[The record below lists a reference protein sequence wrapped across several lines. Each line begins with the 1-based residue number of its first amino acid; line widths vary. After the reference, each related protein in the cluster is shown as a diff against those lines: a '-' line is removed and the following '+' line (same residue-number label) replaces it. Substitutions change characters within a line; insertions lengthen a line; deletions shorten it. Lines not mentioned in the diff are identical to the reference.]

1 MTLDYIKNL
10 VYAGV
15 DIFDVDLGC
24 YDNWWLPHPPEGMP
38 PAPFTGAAS
47 IVKKYLKDNNIRSNA
62 GFDVPVAGV
71 GKLGFP
77 DIAER
82 ALQRGDCDMVMLG
95 RPLLADPEW
104 PNKVYAGRNRDIVPC
119 IGDQEGC
126 LNSIF
131 EGGHIQCSVNP
142 RTSFEDVYKAAV
154 KPENTKKIAVIGA
167 GPAGIMCACT
177 AAERGHSVT
186 LYEKNSK
193 IGGKLIPGSVPRIK
207 FEAANYVSYLNNRI
221 ASAAKKYKFKVETGT
236 AVSATSLKSEKF
248 DAIVIA
254 TGGSPSKPGIPGVD
268 SPHVCNAVDLLNNR
282 KLCEGKKNAVI
293 IGGGSVGCETAHFIS
308 WELDVENVSVVEMMP
323 RFING
328 ACTANRGYMIHYL
341 EKKGVRLMNCSRVV
355 NIKPGSVVISR
366 NTHKN
371 VPDPY
376 ITWAPIIPENI
387 PNPFVKKIKSMN
399 HETEISADL
408 VILAMGLK
416 PDRSLYDECLRK
428 QIAPEIYLAGDVYK
442 TGGVLEATRS
452 GYAIGRVI

>member
-1 MTLDYIKNL
+1 M
-10 VYAGV
+10 
-15 DIFDVDLGC
+15 
-24 YDNWWLPHPPEGMP
+24 
-38 PAPFTGAAS
+38 
-47 IVKKYLKDNNIRSNA
+47 
-62 GFDVPVAGV
+62 
-71 GKLGFP
+71 
-77 DIAER
+77 
-82 ALQRGDCDMVMLG
+82 
-95 RPLLADPEW
+95 
-104 PNKVYAGRNRDIVPC
+104 
-119 IGDQEGC
+119 
-126 LNSIF
+126 
-131 EGGHIQCSVNP
+131 
-142 RTSFEDVYKAAV
+142 
-154 KPENTKKIAVIGA
+154 
-167 GPAGIMCACT
+167 
-177 AAERGHSVT
+177 
-186 LYEKNSK
+186 
-193 IGGKLIPGSVPRIK
+193 
-207 FEAANYVSYLNNRI
+207 
-221 ASAAKKYKFKVETGT
+221 
-236 AVSATSLKSEKF
+236 
-248 DAIVIA
+248 
-254 TGGSPSKPGIPGVD
+254 
-268 SPHVCNAVDLLNNR
+268 
-282 KLCEGKKNAVI
+282 I